1 MCFSKMLQTVA
12 EHERKSVCL
21 YPVLRAGLSKGQVDM
36 LENISRDKVRDCE
49 ELFLNLKATSWT

>member
-1 MCFSKMLQTVA
+1 MLQTVA

-21 YPVLRAGLSKGQVDM
+21 SPVLRAGLSKGQVDM